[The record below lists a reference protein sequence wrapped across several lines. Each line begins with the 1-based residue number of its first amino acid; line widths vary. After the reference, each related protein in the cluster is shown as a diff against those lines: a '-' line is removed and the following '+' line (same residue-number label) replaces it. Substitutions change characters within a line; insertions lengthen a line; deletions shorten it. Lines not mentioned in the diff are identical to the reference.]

1 VVETVLQDL
10 GLAIADTGATITVG
24 PLPWVSGDGVQLQ
37 QLFLNLIGNAIKFH
51 GACAPTVQI
60 QAVRVGETLSAAQT
74 DTHWQFSIGD
84 NGIRIEDRFF
94 AEFSGFFTACTP
106 ARLTRATASAW
117 RCARRSSNDTRGGSG
132 YNRRPEGERRSSSLC
147 RPQFPGTTTM
157 PADRIKVLLVEDGAA
172 EARLIQE
179 LLADARGMS
188 FDVEWVETLAAG
200 LRRLAAGGIDL
211 VLLDLGLPDSEG
223 IDTIRGLSAAAP
235 NLPAVV
241 VLSMLADEELAM
253 QAVQMGA
260 QDYLIKGYFEP
271 NVLARS
277 LRYAVE
283 RARTEE
289 ALRRAR
295 ADLEARVADRTAAL
309 AMAVAALE
317 AEVKERR
324 QTEAALRASQ
334 ELLQGIID
342 NSGAVIC
349 VKDVEGRYLLV
360 NQRFSELFHAGKE
373 QALGRTDFEIFP
385 ADRALAYRANDTRVL
400 ASGTPLQWEEISDHD
415 DGPHTYLTLKFP
427 LRSADG
433 RIFATCGISTDIT
446 ERKQLETKLLE
457 VQKLNSIGQLAG
469 GVAHD
474 FNNILTAII
483 GYAELVAHRVPR
495 GNPVGADVEQIQRAA
510 ERAARLTR
518 QLLIFA
524 RRGVVEVTLI
534 NLNELTQHVLQLLR
548 RLIGEN
554 IELSVKAGAQL
565 WPVMGDAGQFEQ
577 VLVNLAV
584 NARDAMPKGGRLG
597 IETENVVVDEAYL
610 RSRRIALPVGE
621 YVRLTVSDT
630 GHGMKDETKAHLF
643 EPFFTTKERGKG
655 TGLGLATCHG
665 IVKQGGGDIFCW
677 SEPGMGTVFTIY
689 LPRSE
694 GVPQSPDLPDSGRI
708 LRGTGTVLIVED
720 EPSVRAIA
728 VRALED
734 GGYRVLE
741 AENGV
746 DALDVAADLH
756 GSLDLVVT
764 DLVMPRMGGRELVER
779 LRMDQP
785 NLKALYTSGYA
796 EEGASEVHIPPHEA
810 DFIHKPFTA
819 SSLAMRVREALSK
832 PQE

>member
-1 VVETVLQDL
+1 M
-10 GLAIADTGATITVG
+10 A
-24 PLPWVSGDGVQLQ
+24 
-37 QLFLNLIGNAIKFH
+37 
-51 GACAPTVQI
+51 
-60 QAVRVGETLSAAQT
+60 
-74 DTHWQFSIGD
+74 
-84 NGIRIEDRFF
+84 
-94 AEFSGFFTACTP
+94 
-106 ARLTRATASAW
+106 
-117 RCARRSSNDTRGGSG
+117 
-132 YNRRPEGERRSSSLC
+132 
-147 RPQFPGTTTM
+147 
-157 PADRIKVLLVEDGAA
+157 ADRINVLLVEDGAA

-179 LLADARGMS
+179 LLAEARGLAFS
-188 FDVEWVETLAAG
+188 VERVETLAAA
-200 LRRLAAGGIDL
+200 LERLGAGGVDL
-211 VLLDLGLPDSEG
+211 VLLDLGLPDSKG
-223 IDTIRGLSAAAP
+223 IETIRRLTASGLK
-235 NLPAVV
+235 LPAVV
-241 VLSMLADEELAM
+241 VLSMLADEEVAV

-260 QDYLIKGYFEP
+260 QDYLLKGYFEP
-271 NVLARS
+271 TVLARS

-283 RARTEE
+283 RARTDE

-295 ADLEARVADRTAAL
+295 SDLEARVVDRTAEL

-334 ELLQGIID
+334 QLLQGIID
-342 NSGAVIC
+342 NSGAVIV
-349 VKDVEGRYLLV
+349 VKDVDGRYLLV
-360 NQRFSELFHAGKE
+360 NQRFSELFHVSKDE
-373 QALGRTDFEIFP
+373 ALGRTDFEIFP
-385 ADRALAYRANDTRVL
+385 ADRAGGYRANDSRVQ
-400 ASGTPLQWEEISDHD
+400 ASGTPYQWEEVADHD
-415 DGPHTYLTLKFP
+415 DGPHTYLTMKFP
-427 LRSADG
+427 LRNAEG
-433 RIFATCGISTDIT
+433 RIFATGGISTDIT
-446 ERKQLETKLLE
+446 ERKQLEVKLLE

-495 GNPVGADVEQIQRAA
+495 GNPVGGDVEQIQRAA

-534 NLNELTQHVLQLLR
+534 NLNELTGHVLQLLR

-554 IELSVKAGAQL
+554 IELSVNAGAEL
-565 WPVMGDAGQFEQ
+565 WPVMGDAGQLEQ

-584 NARDAMPKGGRLG
+584 NARDAMPKGGRLS
-597 IETENVVVDEAYL
+597 IETANVLVDEAYL
-610 RSRRIALPVGE
+610 RARRIALPLGE

-630 GHGMKDETKAHLF
+630 GVGMGEETKAHLF

-665 IVKQGGGDIFCW
+665 IVKQSGGDIFCW
-677 SEPGMGTVFTIY
+677 SQVGMGTVFTIY

-694 GVPQSPDLPDSGRI
+694 GVPEALALPSNGQI
-708 LRGTGTVLIVED
+708 MPGTGTVLIVED

-746 DALDVAADLH
+746 EALGVAADNP
-756 GSLDLVVT
+756 GRLDLVVT
-764 DLVMPRMGGRELVER
+764 DLIMPRMGGRELVER
-779 LRMDQP
+779 LRLNQP

-796 EEGASEVHIPPHEA
+796 EEGDNELHIPAEEA
-810 DFIHKPFTA
+810 DFIHKPFTG
-819 SSLAMRVREALSK
+819 SGLALRVREALLRR
-832 PQE
+832 

>member
-1 VVETVLQDL
+1 M
-10 GLAIADTGATITVG
+10 A
-24 PLPWVSGDGVQLQ
+24 
-37 QLFLNLIGNAIKFH
+37 
-51 GACAPTVQI
+51 
-60 QAVRVGETLSAAQT
+60 
-74 DTHWQFSIGD
+74 
-84 NGIRIEDRFF
+84 
-94 AEFSGFFTACTP
+94 
-106 ARLTRATASAW
+106 
-117 RCARRSSNDTRGGSG
+117 
-132 YNRRPEGERRSSSLC
+132 
-147 RPQFPGTTTM
+147 
-157 PADRIKVLLVEDGAA
+157 ADRIKVLLVEDGEA

-179 LLADARGMS
+179 LLAEARGMS
-188 FDVEWVETLAAG
+188 FDVERVETLAAG
-200 LRRLAAGGIDL
+200 LHRLKSGGIDL
-211 VLLDLGLPDSEG
+211 VLLDLGLPDSKGLE
-223 IDTIRGLSAAAP
+223 TIRTMTAGGQ
-235 NLPAVV
+235 NLPGIV
-241 VLSMLADEELAM
+241 VLSMLADEEVAV

-260 QDYLIKGYFEP
+260 QDYLIKGFFEP
-271 NVLARS
+271 TVLARS

-283 RARTEE
+283 RARTDE

-295 ADLEARVADRTAAL
+295 SDLEARVADRTAEL
-309 AMAVAALE
+309 AKAVAALE

-334 ELLQGIID
+334 QLLQGIID

-349 VKDVEGRYLLV
+349 VKDVDGRYLLV
-360 NQRFSELFHAGKE
+360 NQRFTELYRLSKDE
-373 QALGRTDFEIFP
+373 ALGRSDFEVFP
-385 ADRALAYRANDTRVL
+385 PERAAASRAHDAQVL
-400 ASGTPLQWEEISDHD
+400 ASDAPLQWEEISDQD
-415 DGPHTYLTLKFP
+415 DGPHTYLTMKFP
-427 LRSADG
+427 LRTG
-433 RIFATCGISTDIT
+433 ENRIFATCSISTDIT
-446 ERKQLETKLLE
+446 ERKQLEAKLLE

-495 GNPVGADVEQIQRAA
+495 GNPVGSDVEQIQRAA

-554 IELSVKAGAQL
+554 IELSVNPGGEL

-584 NARDAMPKGGRLG
+584 NARDAMSKGGRLS
-597 IETENVVVDEAYL
+597 IETANVVVDEAYL
-610 RSRRIALPVGE
+610 RGRRIALPLGD

-630 GHGMKDETKAHLF
+630 GTGMKEETKAHLF

-665 IVKQGGGDIFCW
+665 IVKQSGGDIFCW
-677 SEPGMGTVFTIY
+677 SELGLGTVFTIY

-694 GVPQSPDLPDSGRI
+694 GVPTSLNFAENGQILP
-708 LRGTGTVLIVED
+708 GTGTVLIVED

-734 GGYRVLE
+734 GGYQVLE

-746 DALDVAADLH
+746 DALGVAADH
-756 GSLDLVVT
+756 PGGLDLVVT
-764 DLVMPRMGGRELVER
+764 DLIMPRMGGRELVER
-779 LRMDQP
+779 LRMNQP

-796 EEGASEVHIPPHEA
+796 EEGETELHIPPEEA
-810 DFIHKPFTA
+810 DFIHKPFTG
-819 SSLAMRVREALSK
+819 SSLALRVREALARR
-832 PQE
+832 